1 MSRFQNVIKKYGL
14 LLATAISFVLF
25 LIHNQYVFR
34 SDFSPE
40 IENYQEKFRKKI
52 DELDQF
58 LTYKKQHFSDKN
70 ISILNR
76 EDLEENSFFLHI
88 YRNDS
93 LLFWNTNQL
102 PVSRFSDFHYPTE
115 GIFHLQ
121 NGWYFAKILKVK
133 NVQLVGSFLIKKDY
147 PYENLHL
154 KNTYNPE
161 LFLPFRANIILEK
174 DNAYPIY
181 SKDKKLLFAWYVLP
195 NQSISS
201 LDSDLLFCSFLLFFC
216 IAFFTLYKFQK
227 RLNQPFFWI
236 LISTVILARIAS
248 IKWHWFVFLK
258 GITAF
263 DPNLFSNSEW
273 APNFAEF
280 ILHCIIVFWVIFAI
294 INYIKRFNIEF
305 IPKWTGILLL
315 NFAVFY
321 SFFLGEAY
329 RGLIQNSSIPLK
341 IENLFE
347 LNFYSFLTFVSMG
360 LLFFAYVQ
368 FLRNTLILIIEQGT
382 KKSTVILFWLAAT
395 LGCILLDMTFGNQQ
409 ISLLLLLSLI
419 SLLIIYFTFRQGEK
433 IAFGYGVFLLF
444 LFSFFVALNLEV
456 FHTKKENTE
465 RELLAKKMA
474 SDQDISSEAE
484 FLSLSKKIEEEKYVQ
499 LILERKIRLGISEFK
514 ENMERRFF
522 NGFWERYDSEFYLY
536 DNAKNSLIN
545 YNEIQSTN
553 LEKLE
558 VIINRHSLP
567 SEMDGRMFYIKDYT
581 SQYSYII
588 RMDIKNENNETI
600 GTLYCALKS
609 KKIPEKIGFPRLLIS
624 GEANVIEPLEK
635 YSIAKYYDGKLVSHN
650 GKFSYPSED
659 FGLTNN
665 TPIKVG
671 YYDNG
676 GYNHYLLRKNYLD
689 LIVLSLP
696 NTNTLHW
703 FTTCSYLF
711 SFFGLFLLIPLSIRR
726 RKEIFYFKQFS
737 LAIRIQIVLIGLVF
751 VTLLVFGL
759 GSGSFVTNKYKEYTN
774 EMIREKIRSLERD
787 MKQKYGSK
795 TDLTIE
801 QNGDAL
807 EFVLQKLASV
817 FVTDIN
823 MYDQQGFLLA
833 SSRPKIF
840 NIGLLSEQINPKAL
854 FELNQFRKSEYIH
867 EETIGNLQFL
877 SAYLPL
883 YNNEGNLL
891 AFINLQHFG
900 QQQGVEFQ
908 IKQFLEA
915 IMNVSILLLALS
927 VLFALFVST
936 WVTSPLRALRQSFSN
951 LQLGQYNKPV
961 FYGAKDEIGALVDD
975 YNTKLKEL
983 ATTTQKLAQSERE
996 SAWRE
1001 MAKQVAHE
1009 IKNPLTPMKLSLQ
1022 QLQRVYDPENPISKE
1037 QLNRISA
1044 SLIEQ
1049 IDTLAKIANEFSN
1062 FAKLPKA
1069 NVQKL
1074 DVITLLESV
1083 ITFFRQEDKVHITFE
1098 NTFKEAYISGD
1109 KDLLLRVFNNLI
1121 TNAIQAI
1128 PSENSGQINIGLQWK
1143 EESWI
1148 ISIQDNGAG
1157 ISEEAQA
1164 SIFVPYFTTKT
1175 TGTGLGLAMTKQIIE
1190 QHHGSIWFETQQG
1203 AGTTF
1208 YVQLKRED
1216 LSPPLRED

>member
-1 MSRFQNVIKKYGL
+1 MSKVQNALKKYGL
-14 LLATAISFVLF
+14 LFATAISFVLF
-25 LIHNQYVFR
+25 LSHNQHVFR
-34 SDFSPE
+34 SDYSSE

-52 DELDQF
+52 DNLDRF
-58 LTYKKQHFSDKN
+58 LAYKKKHFSDKN

-102 PVSRFSDFHYPTE
+102 PVSRFSDFHYPSE
-115 GIFHLQ
+115 GIVHLQ
-121 NGWYFAKILKVK
+121 NGWYFAKILRVK
-133 NVQLVGSFLIKKDY
+133 NVQMVGSFLIKKDY

-161 LFLPFRANIILEK
+161 LILPFRANIILEK

-195 NQSISS
+195 NQTISS
-201 LDSDLLFCSFLLFFC
+201 LDSDLLFCSFLLFFSV
-216 IAFFTLYKFQK
+216 AFFTLYKFQK
-227 RLNQPFFWI
+227 RLNRPLFWG
-236 LISTVILARIAS
+236 LISTVILARYAS

-263 DPNLFSNSEW
+263 DPTLFSNSEW

-280 ILHCIIVFWVIFAI
+280 IVHCVTVFWLIFAI
-294 INYIKRFNIEF
+294 INYIKRFNVRF
-305 IPKWTGILLL
+305 ITKWQGILLL
-315 NFAVFY
+315 IFAILY
-321 SFFLGEAY
+321 SFFLGEVY
-329 RGLIQNSSIPLK
+329 RGLIQNSNIPLK

-368 FLRNTLILIIEQGT
+368 FLRNTLLLLIEQGT
-382 KKSTVILFWLAAT
+382 QKTTVFLFWLGAT

-409 ISLLLLLSLI
+409 ILLLLLLSLI

-444 LFSFFVALNLEV
+444 LFSFFIALNLEV
-456 FHTKKENTE
+456 FHTKKENIE
-465 RELLAKKMA
+465 RELLAKRMA
-474 SDQDISSEAE
+474 SDQDLTSEIE
-484 FLSLSKKIEEEKYVQ
+484 FLSLSKKIDEENYLKY
-499 LILERKIRLGISEFK
+499 ILEQKNRLGISEFK

-522 NGFWERYDSEFYLY
+522 NGFWERYDIEFYLY
-536 DNAKNSLIN
+536 DNSKNSLIN
-545 YNEIQSTN
+545 YNEIQSN
-553 LEKLE
+553 NFEKLE

-567 SEMDGRMFYIKDYT
+567 SQMDGRMFYIKDYT

-588 RMDIKNENNETI
+588 RMDIKNSEEKI
-600 GTLYCALKS
+600 MGTLYCALKS
-609 KKIPEKIGFPRLLIS
+609 KKIPEKIGFPRLLVS

-650 GKFSYPSED
+650 GKFSYPSND

-665 TPIKVG
+665 TPIRDG
-671 YYDNG
+671 YFDNG

-696 NTNTLHW
+696 KTSTLHW
-703 FTTCSYLF
+703 FTSCSYLF

-726 RKEIFYFKQFS
+726 RKELFYFRQFS

-759 GSGSFVTNKYKEYTN
+759 GSGSFVTNQYKEYTN
-774 EMIREKIRSLERD
+774 DMIKEKIRSLERD

-807 EFVLQKLASV
+807 EYVLQKLASV
-817 FVTDIN
+817 FLTDIN

-900 QQQGVEFQ
+900 QQQGFEFQ

-951 LQLGQYNKPV
+951 LQLGKYNKPV
-961 FYGAKDEIGALVDD
+961 HYGAKDEIGALVED

-1022 QLQRVYDPENPISKE
+1022 QLQRIYDPEQPISKE
-1037 QLNRISA
+1037 QLNRVTL

-1049 IDTLAKIANEFSN
+1049 IDALAKIAGEFSN

-1069 NVQKL
+1069 NEQSL
-1074 DVITLLESV
+1074 DLVSLLENVITV
-1083 ITFFRQEDKVHITFE
+1083 FRQQDKVQITFE
-1098 NTFKEAYISGD
+1098 KEQSEAYISGD

-1121 TNAIQAI
+1121 TN
-1128 PSENSGQINIGLQWK
+1128 
-1143 EESWI
+1143 
-1148 ISIQDNGAG
+1148 SIQSIPQDKNGEMNIRLQSKEDTWLIAIEDNGTG
-1157 ISEEAQA
+1157 ISDEAQA

-1190 QHHGSIWFETQQG
+1190 QHRGEIWFETKQG
-1203 AGTTF
+1203 TGTTF
-1208 YVQLKRED
+1208 FVELKC
-1216 LSPPLRED
+1216 LSSSLIE

>member
-1 MSRFQNVIKKYGL
+1 MKSIKYVLKKYGI
-14 LLATAISFVLF
+14 LLACAFTFVLF
-25 LIHNQYVFR
+25 LAHNNYVFR
-34 SDFSPE
+34 SDFSSE
-40 IENYQEKFRKKI
+40 IENYQSKFRQKTAH
-52 DELDQF
+52 LDRF
-58 LTYKKQHFSDKN
+58 LAYKKRHFSEEN

-76 EDLEENSFFLHI
+76 KDLEENSFFLHI

-102 PVSRFSDFHYPTE
+102 PISRFSDIHFPSE
-115 GIFHLQ
+115 GIVHLQ
-121 NGWYFAKILKVK
+121 NGWYYSKIVRV
-133 NVQLVGSFLIKKDY
+133 NNCQLVASFLIKKDY
-147 PYENLHL
+147 NYENSNL
-154 KNTYNPE
+154 KNTYNPD
-161 LFLPFRANIILEK
+161 LNLPFRASIILEK

-181 SKDKKLLFAWYVLP
+181 SSDKNFLFAWYIFP

-201 LDSDLLFCSFLLFFC
+201 LDSDLLFCSFLLFLSTCFY
-216 IAFFTLYKFQK
+216 ALYKFQK
-227 RLNQPFFWI
+227 RLNRTWFWV
-236 LISTVILARIAS
+236 LFSTVIFARIAS
-248 IKWHWFVFLK
+248 LKWHWFVFVE
-258 GITAF
+258 GITSF
-263 DPNLFSNSEW
+263 DPTLYASSEW
-273 APNFAEF
+273 SPNFGEF
-280 ILHCIIVFWVIFAI
+280 IIHCVVVIWCIFAI
-294 INYIKRFNIEF
+294 INYIKRFKSDF
-305 IPKWTGILLL
+305 IPKWLAFLFLKIAIM
-315 NFAVFY
+315 F

-329 RGLIQNSSIPLK
+329 RGLIENSTIPLK
-341 IENLFE
+341 IESLFE

-360 LLFFAYVQ
+360 ILFFSYFHFFRKSLVLLQALQVKKTTV
-368 FLRNTLILIIEQGT
+368 FLVWLGT
-382 KKSTVILFWLAAT
+382 SLV
-395 LGCILLDMTFGNQQ
+395 CILLDMTFGNQQ
-409 ISLLLLLSLI
+409 ILLLVLLSFI
-419 SLLIIYFTFRQGEK
+419 SLIIFHFTFLWNGK
-433 IAFGYGVFLLF
+433 IQFGYGMLLLF

-456 FHTKKENTE
+456 FHTRKENAE
-465 RELLAKKMA
+465 RELLAKRLA
-474 SDQDISSEAE
+474 SDQDISSEME
-484 FLSLSKKIEEEKYVQ
+484 FLSLSKKLDDDDYLRRIIVTQ
-499 LILERKIRLGISEFK
+499 NVMGISEFK

-545 YNEIQSTN
+545 YANVQSNN
-553 LEKLE
+553 LENLE

-567 SEMDGRMFYIKDYT
+567 SELDGRMFYIKDYT

-588 RMDIKNENNETI
+588 RQEIRNSSDKII

-624 GEANVIEPLEK
+624 GEAHVIEPLEK
-635 YSIAKYYDGKLVSHN
+635 YSIAKYYEGKLVSHN
-650 GKFSYPSED
+650 GKFSYPSDD

-665 TPIKVG
+665 TPIRDG
-671 YYDNG
+671 YFDNG

-689 LIVLSLP
+689 LIVLSIQ
-696 NTNTLHW
+696 NHSTLHW

-711 SFFGLFLLIPLSIRR
+711 SFFGLFLIVPVFARR

-737 LAIRIQIVLIGLVF
+737 LALRIQIVLIGIVF
-751 VTLLVFGL
+751 VALLVFGL
-759 GSGSFVTNKYKEYTN
+759 GSGSFVTDQYKEYTN
-774 EMIREKIRSLERD
+774 DMIKEKIRSLERD
-787 MKQKYGSK
+787 MKQKYGTK
-795 TDLTIE
+795 TNLTIE

-807 EFVLQKLASV
+807 EYVLQKLSSV
-817 FVTDIN
+817 FITDIN
-823 MYDQQGFLLA
+823 VYDQQGFLLA

-927 VLFALFVST
+927 VIFALFVST
-936 WVTSPLRALRQSFSN
+936 WVTSPLRALQESFSKV
-951 LQLGQYNKPV
+951 QLGKYNKPI
-961 FYGAKDEIGALVDD
+961 YYSAKDEIGALVDD
-975 YNTKLKEL
+975 YNHKLEEL
-983 ATTTQKLAQSERE
+983 AFTTQKLAQSERE

-1022 QLQRVYDPENPISKE
+1022 QLQRVYSPENPISKE
-1037 QLNRISA
+1037 QLNKIAA

-1049 IDTLAKIANEFSN
+1049 IDALAKIANEFSN

-1069 NVQKL
+1069 NEQQL
-1074 DVITLLESV
+1074 DLVTFLESV
-1083 ITFFRQEDKVHITFE
+1083 ILVFRQEEKVHITLE
-1098 NTFKEAYISGD
+1098 SDVQEALIMGD

-1121 TNAIQAI
+1121 TNSIQSI
-1128 PSENSGQINIGLQWK
+1128 PSDRNGEITIKITTN
-1143 EESWI
+1143 E
-1148 ISIQDNGAG
+1148 QDNKYLIAVRDNGMG
-1157 ISEEAQA
+1157 IAKEAQA

-1190 QHHGSIWFETQQG
+1190 QHRGKIWFETTQDE
-1203 AGTTF
+1203 GTTF
-1208 YVQLKRED
+1208 YVELD
-1216 LSPPLRED
+1216 CV